1 MNHCNLGRNLFIFYP
16 QIRYL
21 GLNLVHQTKKKKKKK
36 KKKKLFF
43 FEKKKKLNTG
53 ACFIFSFKC
62 CLF

>member
-1 MNHCNLGRNLFIFYP
+1 MNNCKLERNRFIFYP

-21 GLNLVHQTKKKKKKK
+21 GLNLVHQ
-36 KKKKLFF
+36 KKKLFC